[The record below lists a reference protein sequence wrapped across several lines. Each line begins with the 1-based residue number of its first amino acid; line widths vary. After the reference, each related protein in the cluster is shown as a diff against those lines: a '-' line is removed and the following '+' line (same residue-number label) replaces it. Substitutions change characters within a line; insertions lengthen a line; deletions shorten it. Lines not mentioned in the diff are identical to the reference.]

1 MEKGLHPYSQPP
13 TDLLF
18 VQGFIDG
25 LEQCRN
31 LISCGFGYFGFYDG
45 KVTDYKETEKE
56 IGLRQTERER
66 ITANNYPF
74 SFHS

>member
-1 MEKGLHPYSQPP
+1 M
-13 TDLLF
+13 
-18 VQGFIDG
+18 DG

-31 LISCGFGYFGFYDG
+31 SISCGFGYFGFHDG
-45 KVTDYKETEKE
+45 KVTDYKVKEK
-56 IGLRQTERER
+56 GWRQIEQER

>member
-1 MEKGLHPYSQPP
+1 M
-13 TDLLF
+13 DLVIL
-18 VQGFIDG
+18 VVI
-25 LEQCRN
+25 E
-31 LISCGFGYFGFYDG
+31 G
-45 KVTDYKETEKE
+45 KVTDYKEAEKE